1 MESKFKILGHGAHPI
16 LIVFP
21 LGLLAT
27 AAIFDIIY
35 LLTQQ
40 SQIANAAYWMIA
52 AGVVGGIVAAVPGFV
67 DWWAIPAGTRA
78 KRVGLFT
85 ASATTWCSSS
95 SASVGGS
102 GATRPPRA
110 GDRRLILSMLGRGA
124 VAVHGLARREL
135 VERLGVAVHDG
146 AHLDAPNTLSGAG
159 ARPRIACS
167 VSFVAGCVRPPAHSE
182 DEMTG
187 NWPRQRTAFDTTT

>member
-35 LLTQQ
+35 LLTNNQQ
-40 SQIANAAYWMIA
+40 LANAAYWMIA

-67 DWWAIPAGTRA
+67 DWWAIPSGTRA
-78 KRVGLFT
+78 KRVGLVHGLGNDVVLILFGLSWWLRRGT
-85 ASATTWCSSS
+85 PNHAPE
-95 SASVGGS
+95 SV
-102 GATRPPRA
+102 PF
-110 GDRRLILSMLGRGA
+110 ILSMLG
-124 VAVHGLARREL
+124 VGLSLFTGWLGGEL

-146 AHLDAPNTLSGAG
+146 AHLDAPNTLSGRP
-159 ARPRIACS
+159 ARDR
-167 VSFVAGCVRPPAHSE
+167 
-182 DEMTG
+182 D
-187 NWPRQRTAFDTTT
+187 